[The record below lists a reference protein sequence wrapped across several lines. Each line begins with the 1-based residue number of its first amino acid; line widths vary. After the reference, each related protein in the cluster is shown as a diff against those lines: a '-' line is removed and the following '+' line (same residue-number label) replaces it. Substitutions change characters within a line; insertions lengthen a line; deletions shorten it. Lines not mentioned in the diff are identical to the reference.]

1 MSVCFDCPKIVL
13 ERTEDRLG
21 EKFRAADR
29 FNPKTHDVHGSRS
42 PGGSVA
48 AHGQEKDT
56 EFLPFLELW
65 LFVAL
70 DSRKGTHQG
79 SNTVAFNYI
88 CSLEIIREEE

>member
-1 MSVCFDCPKIVL
+1 VVSVCFDCPKIVL

-29 FNPKTHDVHGSRS
+29 FNPKPMMCTALDLRVDPLQHMDRKRTPSS
-42 PGGSVA
+42 C
-48 AHGQEKDT
+48 
-56 EFLPFLELW
+56 LI
-65 LFVAL
+65 FVAL